1 MNGSDTT
8 PDQTFPRA
16 RGGRPKGSKG
26 HHNDGLQKRCGCP
39 RRQWAKCSHPWYFNF
54 GYRGK
59 GVRLSLNKHANKPL
73 GYWMPKSEAE
83 TLRDTIRAAVRAGT
97 FCEAPQPLAAPTNSL
112 TVEDVTQ
119 RYLDSVRADPAR
131 RPQRLRTLLAQLA
144 LICRTVIP
152 GARGSLVRVGDLP
165 VADVVVGH
173 LDAFRDARRAW
184 LKQKEAERQVRVRR
198 LTDARQEAKALPR
211 GQRGRHMEEARRSAP
226 RVSPEVPHRRGGE
239 TGCNRHLEL
248 LRLVFNFA
256 IRKGYR
262 ERENPFLRHGQRVVQ
277 FAREQGRHRRLLPE
291 EVARLLAEAGPHLQS
306 LIVAALESGCRR
318 GELLSLRWRDI
329 LVDAR
334 GGFQTISLRAE
345 NTKTDTAR
353 RVPISPRLRAVLEM
367 RGTGPDGKP
376 LGPDAFVFGDESGRR
391 VGEFKMAWYGTL
403 RRAGIRDLTFHDLR
417 HEFGSRLI
425 EAGVSLLTVS
435 HLYGHKSIATTAR
448 YLNASET
455 VVEREMASFHR
466 IQERQ
471 NPGVQPDEHADGAV
485 RQEPRET
492 LVTM

>member
-1 MNGSDTT
+1 MNGSDT
-8 PDQTFPRA
+8 PDPTACRA
-16 RGGRPKGSKG
+16 RDGRPRGSKG

-39 RRQWAKCSHPWYFNF
+39 RRAWAKCRHPWYLTF
-54 GYRGK
+54 GYRGR
-59 GVRLSLNKHANKPL
+59 GVRLALNKYANKPP

-97 FCEAPQPLAAPTNSL
+97 FWETPPEPAAPTDGL
-112 TVEDVTQ
+112 TFEDVTH
-119 RYLDSVRADPAR
+119 RYLDAVRADPGR
-131 RPQRLRTLLAQLA
+131 RPHRIPSLQAQLA
-144 LICRTVIP
+144 LICRTAIP
-152 GARGSLVRVGDLP
+152 GARGSLVRFGDLP

-173 LDAFRDARRAW
+173 LDAFRDARRVL
-184 LKQKEAERQVRVRR
+184 LKQKEAERQERVRR
-198 LTDARQEAKALPR
+198 LADAREEAKALPR
-211 GQRGRHMEEARRSAP
+211 GQRGKRWAEAVRSAP
-226 RVSPEVPHRRGGE
+226 RVSSEVPHRRGGE
-239 TGCNRHLEL
+239 TGCNRHLEVI
-248 LRLVFNFA
+248 RLVFNFA

-262 ERENPFLRHGQRVVQ
+262 EKENPFLRHGQRVVQ
-277 FAREQGRHRRLLPE
+277 MAREHGRNRRLLPE
-291 EVARLLAEAGPHLQS
+291 EESRLLAHAGPHLQS
-306 LIVAALESGCRR
+306 LIIAALEAGCRR

-329 LVDAR
+329 VVDAH
-334 GGFQTISLRAE
+334 GNFQTISLRAE

-367 RGTGPDGKP
+367 RRTGPDGES
-376 LGPDAFVFGDESGRR
+376 LGPDTFVFGDECGGR
-391 VGEFKMAWYGTL
+391 VGEFKVAWYGTL
-403 RRAGIRDLTFHDLR
+403 RRAGTRDLTFHDLR

-485 RQEPRET
+485 MQEPRGA